1 MFCNSFKKPV
11 YRRIMLGL
19 SVCLA
24 VILAAA
30 FCAAPGFAAESAP
43 LSGVLKFFEISEIG
57 DYRALTRAQAE
68 DGAFGTL
75 CAMLPVNS
83 DEEAVLTAAVYNSQG
98 CLQRFETDQKKAN
111 APFQTLSVQIDVGQD
126 ETVRFFTFS
135 SLERMTPVSCEQ
147 KPGFCCICGQSQ
159 HCPHL
164 AGNRRAEKCRIRR
177 DGTVIGESYRSR
189 FCDNYLQTGVPYT
202 YTVTPDP

>member
-1 MFCNSFKKPV
+1 
-11 YRRIMLGL
+11 MLGL

-43 LSGVLKFFEISEIG
+43 LSGVLKFFEISETG

-135 SLERMTPVSCEQ
+135 SLERMTPVSCAAETRFLLYMRTITALSSPGR
-147 KPGFCCICGQSQ
+147 KPPGRKNIGFAVTARSLGKVTAPAFVIIICKPESRI
-159 HCPHL
+159 PTPS
-164 AGNRRAEKCRIRR
+164 RRSLTALR
-177 DGTVIGESYRSR
+177 GTAAR
-189 FCDNYLQTGVPYT
+189 
-202 YTVTPDP
+202 